1 MHKNCGSSIL
11 PVRCLTGTH
20 LLSFSLTCAL
30 LAPMLGLSGCWKK
43 AQTPA
48 DNPVV
53 VSLRAPKQIIQPD
66 SVALSGTIEAN
77 TTAMAAF
84 QIAGKVSRVLV
95 DEGQSVRQGQILAT
109 LDPTDYRNG
118 YDAASA
124 QADAARA
131 QDAKA
136 RAGARSQELEQSR
149 LDFDSWQDKYNRMKY
164 LYEHKSLAEQDFK
177 QIEDGYLAARQ
188 RYEMARE
195 GARVEDRNAA
205 HAQSRAA
212 EAQMHHA
219 SKQLSDCELRAPI
232 AGLIG
237 MRRIDVGDSV
247 GSGTPVL
254 SVLNLDPV
262 NLRVSIPES
271 QIGKI
276 AIGNRAL
283 VSIPALGGR
292 TFEGTVETL
301 GVAADPASRTY
312 SAKITLA
319 NHDHI
324 LRAGMVAEARVYSK
338 TQVNMLTIPG
348 NAIERD
354 PRGYLYVYVYDPSR
368 KRSYQRRVETGAIAG
383 SEIEI
388 HSGLAAT
395 DQVVIAGQQSL
406 FEGAAVESPE
416 VR

>member
-1 MHKNCGSSIL
+1 MHKKCGFSIL
-11 PVRCLTGTH
+11 PVRCLAGT
-20 LLSFSLTCAL
+20 LLLPISFTCAL
-30 LAPMLGLSGCWKK
+30 LLPMLGLSGCWHK
-43 AQTPA
+43 ARIPA
-48 DNPVV
+48 DQPVIV
-53 VSLRAPKQIIQPD
+53 ALRAPKQILQPD

-77 TTAMAAF
+77 TSAMAAF

-109 LDPTDYRNG
+109 LDATDYRNG

-136 RAGARSQELEQSR
+136 RAGARSQELEQAR
-149 LDFDSWQDKYNRMKY
+149 LDYDSWQDKYTRMKY

-195 GARVEDRNAA
+195 GARVEDRTAA
-205 HAQSRAA
+205 TAQRRAA

-219 SKQLSDCELRAPI
+219 SKQLADCELRAPI
-232 AGLIG
+232 AGQIG

-247 GSGTPVL
+247 GSGTPVI

-276 AIGNRAL
+276 AIGNRA
-283 VSIPALGGR
+283 VVTIPALGGR
-292 TFEGTVETL
+292 SFEGTVETL
-301 GVAADPASRTY
+301 GVAADPASRSF

-319 NHDHI
+319 NHDHL
-324 LRAGMVAEARVYSK
+324 LRAGMVAEARIYSK
-338 TQVNMLTIPG
+338 TQINMLTIPG
-348 NAIERD
+348 EAIERD
-354 PRGYLYVYVYDPSR
+354 PRGFLYVYVFDPAR
-368 KRSYQRRVETGAIAG
+368 KRAYQRRVETGAMAG
-383 SEIEI
+383 AEVEI
-388 HSGLAAT
+388 HTGLAAT
-395 DQVVIAGQQSL
+395 DQVVTAGQQSL
-406 FEGAAVESPE
+406 HEGAAVVSPE